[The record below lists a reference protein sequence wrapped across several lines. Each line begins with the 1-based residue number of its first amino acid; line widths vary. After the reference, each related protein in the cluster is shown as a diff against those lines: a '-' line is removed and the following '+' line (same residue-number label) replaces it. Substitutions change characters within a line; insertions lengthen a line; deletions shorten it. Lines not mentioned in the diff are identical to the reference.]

1 MSACSGDVVIVT
13 GAAGFIGSYV
23 CMRLLDR
30 GDVRVV
36 GIDNFNDYYDV
47 RLKESRIAL
56 VQGHDAGGR
65 FECRRLDVADAQAM
79 ADLFCELKPR
89 LVVHLAAQ
97 AGVRYSLE
105 NPQAYI
111 RSNIVGFFNVIEQ
124 CRLHRVEHL
133 VYASSSSVYGLGAQ
147 APFSEQA
154 KVDKPASLYAAT
166 KKSDELLASCYAH
179 LYGIPCTGLRFFTVY
194 GPWGRP
200 DMAYYSFAQKMRRGQ
215 TIRLFN
221 EGNLQRDFTFV
232 DDIVDGI
239 MAVLDA
245 GAPAPD
251 EDGVPHV
258 VYNIGCGDPVSL
270 FDFVSTLEG
279 ALRDVGALEGEV
291 HMELAPMQPG
301 DVYQTHA
308 DMSSFHA
315 AFSCK
320 PRVHLAEGLQ
330 RFAEWFALQ
339 GGCDFA

>member
-1 MSACSGDVVIVT
+1 MPACTDEVVIVT

-23 CMRLLDR
+23 CMRLLER
-30 GDVRVV
+30 GGVRVV
-36 GIDNFNDYYDV
+36 GVDNFCDYYDV
-47 RLKESRIAL
+47 RLKESRIKL
-56 VQGHDAGGR
+56 VESCDAGGK
-65 FECRRLDVADAQAM
+65 FECRRLDVSDAEAM
-79 ADLFCELKPR
+79 AQLFSEVQPHR
-89 LVVHLAAQ
+89 VVHLAAQ
-97 AGVRYSLE
+97 AGVRYSLQ
-105 NPQAYI
+105 NPRAYI
-111 RSNIVGFFNVIEQ
+111 QSNIVGFFNVIEQ
-124 CRLHRVEHL
+124 CRLHEIEHL
-133 VYASSSSVYGLGAQ
+133 VYASSSSVYGLGTQ

-166 KKSDELLASCYAH
+166 KKSDELLASAYAH

-200 DMAYYSFAQKMRRGQ
+200 DMAYYSFARKMAQGQ

-221 EGNLQRDFTFV
+221 EGNLQRDFTYV

-251 EDGVPHV
+251 EDGVPHA

-279 ALRDVGALEGEV
+279 ALRDVGVLAGEMHV
-291 HMELAPMQPG
+291 ELAPMQLG

-308 DMSSFHA
+308 DMSEFRRVFA
-315 AFSCK
+315 CE

-330 RFAEWFALQ
+330 RFAIWFAQ
-339 GGCDFA
+339 VGREFG